1 VNLAMLVT
9 ALSAVVEA
17 RAVLSDDSYE

>member
-1 VNLAMLVT
+1 VNLAMIVT

-17 RAVLSDDSYE
+17 WAVLSDDSYE